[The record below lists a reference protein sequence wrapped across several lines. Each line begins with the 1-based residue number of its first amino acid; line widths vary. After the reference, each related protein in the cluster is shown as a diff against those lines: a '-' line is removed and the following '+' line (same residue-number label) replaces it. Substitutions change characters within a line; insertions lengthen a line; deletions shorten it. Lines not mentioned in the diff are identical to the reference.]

1 MTYAEQVKA
10 LQDTVERIVGESGDP
25 TGFSAHQWLN
35 NWISQPVPA
44 LDSAYLPMSCGSRAG
59 SSKCKRACCVCKA
72 ARIPDRGRTG
82 RSPRT
87 PMKSSSR

>member
-44 LDSAYLPMSCGSRAG
+44 LGFRLPADVLREPGGFEQVQTCLLRMQSGAYS
-59 SSKCKRACCVCKA
+59 
-72 ARIPDRGRTG
+72 
-82 RSPRT
+82 
-87 PMKSSSR
+87 